1 MKRFWLGSFKEIL
14 NILGL
19 CWALA
24 FFVFIVLVLTAGMVE
39 LPDFALSYVDNF
51 QYLFTAFL
59 TSYWFIFCCIV
70 GWLFTTYHFAKESGW
85 RSLATKFRYNFNLSK
100 GAKFITGSGYIGKQG
115 RKGAMHN
122 NGTLQCYANSHGL
135 FLKMFLPFR
144 FGFKNLFIPWHD
156 IASITAE
163 HSVFFAGAPGFIKK
177 IVSIISRQTYLNIKL
192 KDFPEQI
199 ITVNSAGI
207 KNEIP
212 TNLR

>member
-1 MKRFWLGSFKEIL
+1 MKRFWKGSMKEIGK
-14 NILGL
+14 ILGL

-70 GWLFTTYHFAKESGW
+70 GWLFITYHFAKESGW
-85 RSLATKFRYNFNLSK
+85 RSLATKFRYDFNLSK
-100 GAKFITGSGYIGKQG
+100 NAKFITGSGYIGK
-115 RKGAMHN
+115 RYS
-122 NGTLQCYANSHGL
+122 NGTLQCYANNHGL
-135 FLKMFLPFR
+135 FLKMLLPFR
-144 FGFKNLFIPWHD
+144 FGSKNLFIPWRD
-156 IASITAE
+156 IASITE
-163 HSVFFAGAPGFIKK
+163 EQNLFFAGSPRLIKK
-177 IVSIISRQTYLNIKL
+177 IVNVFSKKTYLNIKL

-199 ITVNSAGI
+199 ITVNSAGV
-207 KNEIP
+207 KTEIP